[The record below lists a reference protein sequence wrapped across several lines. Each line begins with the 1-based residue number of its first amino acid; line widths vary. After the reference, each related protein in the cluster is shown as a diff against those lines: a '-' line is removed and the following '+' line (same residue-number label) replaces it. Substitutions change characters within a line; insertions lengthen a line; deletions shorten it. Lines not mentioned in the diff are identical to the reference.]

1 MPEMPGLDLQAQ
13 SYLFIYF
20 YLAAFVGFVLIST
33 GHRAAYMYV
42 LFCTRSHPPTPTHLA
57 EIDQHNR

>member
-1 MPEMPGLDLQAQ
+1 MCPDARLSMPEMPEMLDLQAQ

-42 LFCTRSHPPTPTHLA
+42 LCCTRSP
-57 EIDQHNR
+57 